1 MQNKEKKFEVFCGMM
16 YAEYCDDYKT
26 NNNQMTFIEYTKLNH
41 TFLKKEF
48 EKKDGSISTI
58 HTQE

>member
-1 MQNKEKKFEVFCGMM
+1 MM

-26 NNNQMTFIEYTKLNH
+26 NNKQMKFTEYTKLNY
-41 TFLKKEF
+41 TFLKEEF

-58 HTQE
+58 HSQE